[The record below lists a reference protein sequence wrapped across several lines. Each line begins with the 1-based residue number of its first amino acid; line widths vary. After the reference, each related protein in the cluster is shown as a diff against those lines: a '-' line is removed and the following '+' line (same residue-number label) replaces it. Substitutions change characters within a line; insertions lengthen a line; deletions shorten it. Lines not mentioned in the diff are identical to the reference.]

1 MLQSDGH
8 YHLYRFNSFIEFA
21 DDLTDI
27 PIDLVITNPIQTMLH
42 AKSFMQLK
50 NRYPSML
57 WVGLLY
63 SFHERETLNQFN
75 TLIQITDPLDIISQ
89 TISRLL
95 TNNSRSETPDPK
107 EQLTNREIDILRHI
121 VQGLSNKEI
130 ANELNISTH
139 TVISHRKNI
148 VQKTGIKSQAGLTIY
163 AISNNIINLDNQ
175 SI

>member
-1 MLQSDGH
+1 
-8 YHLYRFNSFIEFA
+8 
-21 DDLTDI
+21 
-27 PIDLVITNPIQTMLH
+27 
-42 AKSFMQLK
+42 
-50 NRYPSML
+50 ML